1 MTMRWM
7 CLLSLL
13 LAAGC
18 GRFRYPCQD
27 PANWSQPQCQRPQCA
42 VTGTCPDQLLRAEE
56 MKPDEG
62 RP

>member
-13 LAAGC
+13 LTAGC
-18 GRFRYPCQD
+18 ERFRYPCQD
-27 PANWSQPQCQRPQCA
+27 PANWAQAQCQRPQCA
-42 VTGTCPDQLLRAEE
+42 VTGTCPDQLLRSDE
-56 MKPDEG
+56 MKGEEG